1 LAGLLEEIANMRV
14 VDNDVWVAL
23 VPELYLA
30 VLRVHTWARIDH
42 TGRGSM

>member
-30 VLRVHTWARIDH
+30 VLRVHIIGAD
-42 TGRGSM
+42 